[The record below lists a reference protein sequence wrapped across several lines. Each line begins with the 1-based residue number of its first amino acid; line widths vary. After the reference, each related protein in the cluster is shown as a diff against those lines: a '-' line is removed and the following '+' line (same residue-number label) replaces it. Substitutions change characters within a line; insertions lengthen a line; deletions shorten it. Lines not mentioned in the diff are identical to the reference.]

1 MKRTV
6 AILMVVCL
14 TAMAAACFHLF
25 PPRIN
30 LEPMGTIGLIE
41 FQSEAKGNIAEYAT
55 QVFLEFLLRSQP
67 NARIKELGRAA
78 EVLGN
83 IGADR
88 LGLEAYEALRN
99 KYGVDTVFFGSLEV
113 SKIRPR
119 VDLAAIITS
128 LSVSAEVDAIMMSR
142 LVDTHN
148 GTTIWT
154 ASARDRES
162 VAHVSVFKG
171 GDIFFDASNPEQ
183 AYGPLM
189 RDLVRKTTRDFQ
201 WR

>member
-6 AILMVVCL
+6 TILLVVSL
-14 TAMAAACFHLF
+14 TAMAVSCLGLF

-41 FQSEAKGNIAEYAT
+41 FQSEAKGNIAEYAS

-67 NARIKELGRAA
+67 YARIKELGRES

-83 IGADR
+83 IGVDH
-88 LGLEAYEALRN
+88 LGPEAYEALRN
-99 KYGVDTVFFGSLEV
+99 RYGVDTVFFGSLEV

-128 LSVSAEVDAIMMSR
+128 LGVSAEVDAVMMSR
-142 LVDTHN
+142 LIDTHSQ
-148 GTTIWT
+148 TTIWT
-154 ASARDRES
+154 ASAHERAT
-162 VAHVSVFKG
+162 VAQVSVFKS

-183 AYGPLM
+183 AYGPLI
-189 RDLVRKTTRDFQ
+189 RDLVHRTTRDF
-201 WR
+201 RRR